1 VDNSGVMIP
10 PVEEVTVQKYDSQF
24 GTNVMGTCV
33 IVYPFHMQADLL
45 IHEMCRPLAV
55 HETAVAC
62 AFCSHR
68 RVPDARESTYCDS
81 VVIREL
87 SCKGD
92 RF

>member
-1 VDNSGVMIP
+1 VDDSGVMIP
-10 PVEEVTVQKYDSQF
+10 PVEDITVQKYDSQF
-24 GTNVMGTCV
+24 GTNVVGARV
-33 IVYPFHMQADLL
+33 IVYPLHMQADVP
-45 IHEMCRPLAV
+45 IDECRPLAV

-68 RVPDARESTYCDS
+68 CVPDTRESACCDG
-81 VVIREL
+81 VVVREL